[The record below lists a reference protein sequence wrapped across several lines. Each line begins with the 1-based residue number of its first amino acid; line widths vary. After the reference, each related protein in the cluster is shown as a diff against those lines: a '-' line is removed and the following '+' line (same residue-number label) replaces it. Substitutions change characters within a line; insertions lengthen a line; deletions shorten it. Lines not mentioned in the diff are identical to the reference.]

1 MIEKLLIKRCS
12 TEVQLM
18 VTRMKERPEDFKYG
32 ASWRRLVEGAEE
44 PKYPYTWIE
53 RKVIRAQWK
62 KTLKESSRKQLLGR
76 IMNETINP
84 TARESIEDGMDAYK
98 YQEQQLR
105 QQLQHRYA
113 QVQAGA
119 LNTLA
124 QYNDPRALYGQ
135 YGQNT
140 GAQGRVV

>member
-1 MIEKLLIKRCS
+1 MIEKLLLKRCS

-18 VTRMKERPEDFKYG
+18 LTRMKERPEDFDYG
-32 ASWRRLVEGAEE
+32 TGWRKLVEMASDDTAA
-44 PKYPYTWIE
+44 YTKVE
-53 RKVIRAQWK
+53 RMMIRAHWK
-62 KTLKESSRKQLLGR
+62 ACRDVRSRRELLGN
-76 IMNETINP
+76 IMQQTINP
-84 TARESIEDGMDAYK
+84 TTREDIEDGGMSRRAL
-98 YQEQQLR
+98 QNHLQQ
-105 QQLQHRYA
+105 HYA
-113 QVQAGA
+113 KVQAGA